1 MRYCIMILL
10 VVLLFLNCGGKQVIL
25 RDIPRNRQKSL
36 AVLKF
41 KNQSSSSEYN
51 PWEMGLS
58 SMLMT
63 DLLKIGVFK
72 IVSRERMK
80 EILKEQQLGLTGIV
94 DTTTAQE
101 IGKVLGAEYILMG
114 TFIEFKGTLRIEA
127 QIFHVEKGTMVKADE
142 ITGNTERFFE
152 LEKEL
157 VYAISQNLEIAL
169 SEGEKKQLAKAIE
182 TRSVKASLE
191 NYDGIEKIEKAQE
204 LEKAGKNKEA
214 EKLKKQAKSKFKKA
228 LEYDPE
234 YEEAKENLDKLGL
247 AVPISF

>member
-1 MRYCIMILL
+1 MRHFIMILL
-10 VVLLFLNCGGKQVIL
+10 VVLLFLSCGGKQVIL
-25 RDIPRNRQKSL
+25 RDIPKGQQKTL

-41 KNQSSSSEYN
+41 KDQSSSSEYT

-80 EILKEQQLGLTGIV
+80 EILKEQQFGLTGIV
-94 DTTTAQE
+94 DTRTAQE
-101 IGKVLGAEYILMG
+101 IGRVLGAEYILMG

-127 QIFHVEKGTMVKADE
+127 QIFHVEKGNMVKADE
-142 ITGNTERFFE
+142 ITGKTERFFE

-157 VYAISQNLEIAL
+157 VYEISQDLEIAL
-169 SEGEKKQLAKAIE
+169 SENEKKQLSKAIA
-182 TRSVKASLE
+182 TKSVKASLE

-204 LEKAGKNKEA
+204 LEKAGKKQAA
-214 EKLKKQAKSKFKKA
+214 EKLKKQAKNKFEKA